1 MSTTR
6 STHPLEGK
14 RIRLIR
20 TTDEYTDLK
29 PGTEG
34 TVTFVD
40 SMGTVHVRWSTGSTL
55 GLIEAAGD
63 RYEVI
68 A

>member
-6 STHPLEGK
+6 STHPLEGR

-20 TTDEYTDLK
+20 TTDEFTDLQ

-40 SMGTVHVRWSTGSTL
+40 SMGTIHVRWDNGSTL
-55 GLIEAAGD
+55 GLIEDAGD